1 MSVLQVQLDR
11 IRRRRWLVLAVMAI
25 AVLGTVL
32 YSVVQKPAYTSTWAL
47 RVESLDRG
55 PEQDAVLAQGYVEY
69 FNQPSSK
76 QVLRAMT
83 GLSSDVAF
91 DARNS
96 ATSPIFYI
104 EATAPNSDLA
114 AASARR
120 LTETF
125 REEINTQV
133 RQSNQRTIADLRVQ
147 ISAAQDRL
155 KTLPSSSYEFPL
167 IVGEIESLRTG
178 INDLQATTA
187 NQLTD
192 VFGSAGVSRTSPNV
206 VQNAALALVG
216 GLILGVVAALALAN
230 AEDRLA
236 NAEDRLATPA
246 PVPDVTSS
254 RPSAQPAPGNGV
266 TTQSVTE
273 GKESRA

>member
-1 MSVLQVQLDR
+1 MSLQVQLDH

-47 RVESLDRG
+47 RVDSLDRG

-76 QVLRAMT
+76 QVLRSMT
-83 GLSSDVAF
+83 DLSSDVAF

-120 LTETF
+120 LAETF
-125 REEINTQV
+125 RVEINTQV

-155 KTLPSSSYEFPL
+155 ETLPSSSYEVPL

-236 NAEDRLATPA
+236 TSKLAT
-246 PVPDVTSS
+246 DVASS

-266 TTQSVTE
+266 TTQSVAD